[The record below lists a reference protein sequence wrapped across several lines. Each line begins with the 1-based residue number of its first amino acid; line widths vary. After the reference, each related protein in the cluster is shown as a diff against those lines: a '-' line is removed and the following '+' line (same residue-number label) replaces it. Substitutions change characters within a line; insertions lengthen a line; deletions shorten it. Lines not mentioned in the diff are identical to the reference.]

1 MSASVKGRT
10 ERRMVKGGKAALSPS
25 SQHAKAP
32 RAKSLDSQTSA
43 SSSAAPRE
51 APAPASKASATAAC
65 LRPGARRARPYPPVF
80 VAAMILGVGLN
91 PVNSTLI
98 STALTPISKGIAISA
113 SEATLLVSVLY
124 LACAIA
130 QPTAGKLSERIGP
143 RAVFMAGAWLVVI
156 GGAIG
161 GFATALP
168 QLVVS
173 RVLIG
178 MGTSCGYPSAML
190 MVNRRARAAGL
201 TEPSSWM
208 LSVLAMVGLV
218 LIAVGPPLG
227 GVLVAAFSWRAAFLV
242 NVPVGVLTLVLGH
255 TALREEAAAQR
266 AGTAAKVVPF
276 LARARAFLTSVDAVG
291 IALFAL
297 FVSLL
302 LWFLLELPG
311 VSLPCLAGAAVA
323 FAVFVARELSVAHP
337 FVDLRVLSRN
347 VTLTLNFVRAMLTM
361 LGAYVVLY
369 ALPQWLEDACG
380 QQPQLAGMVVLPMGV
395 VATACSLVAARKGTV
410 RAQYVLCCA
419 AMACAGVLLCLVRA
433 DAPVAALAASGVA
446 GATLGLSMS
455 VSQLVLCRQADPDTI
470 GTASG
475 LLRTFIY
482 LGSIG
487 AAAISGVLFTPQV
500 TDAGMHAIGVVVALL
515 GALALVLTLVD
526 KGLREHEPA

>member
-1 MSASVKGRT
+1 M
-10 ERRMVKGGKAALSPS
+10 
-25 SQHAKAP
+25 
-32 RAKSLDSQTSA
+32 
-43 SSSAAPRE
+43 
-51 APAPASKASATAAC
+51 
-65 LRPGARRARPYPPVF
+65 
-80 VAAMILGVGLN
+80 GLN
-91 PVNSTLI
+91 LVNSTLI

-143 RAVFMAGAWLVVI
+143 RTVFMAGAWLVVI
-156 GGAIG
+156 GGLIG
-161 GFATALP
+161 GCATVLS

-178 MGTSCGYPSAML
+178 MGASRGYPSAML
-190 MVNRRARAAGL
+190 MVNRRAHAAGM

-208 LSVLAMVGLV
+208 LSILAMVGLV

-242 NVPVGVLTLVLGH
+242 NVPVGVLTLVLGYV
-255 TALREEAAAQR
+255 ALRWEATGQKAARGKR
-266 AGTAAKVVPF
+266 AEPF
-276 LARARAFLTSVDAVG
+276 AARARAFLASVDAAG
-291 IALFAL
+291 IVLFAL
-297 FVSLL
+297 FISLL
-302 LWFLLELPG
+302 LWFLLQLPN
-311 VSLPCLAGAAVA
+311 VSLLCLAGSVTA
-323 FAVFVARELSVAHP
+323 FSAFVERELSVSKP
-337 FVDLRVLSRN
+337 FVDLRVLSRD
-347 VTLTLNFVRAMLTM
+347 VSLTLNFVRAMLTM

-380 QQPQLAGMVVLPMGV
+380 QQPQVAGMVVLPMGV
-395 VATACSLVAARKGTV
+395 VATLCSLVAARKGTA
-410 RAQYVLCCA
+410 RGQYVLCCA
-419 AMACAGVLLCLVRA
+419 SMACAGALLCLVKD
-433 DAPVAALAASGVA
+433 DAPSAALAASAVA

-455 VSQLVLCRQADPDTI
+455 VSQLVLCRCADPETI

-500 TDAGMHAIGVVVALL
+500 TDAGMHAIGAVVAVL
-515 GALALVLTLVD
+515 GVLALVLTFAD
-526 KGLREHEPA
+526 RGLREK

>member
-1 MSASVKGRT
+1 MSA
-10 ERRMVKGGKAALSPS
+10 
-25 SQHAKAP
+25 
-32 RAKSLDSQTSA
+32 RADS
-43 SSSAAPRE
+43 E
-51 APAPASKASATAAC
+51 TARAEG
-65 LRPGARRARPYPPVF
+65 LRVSRPYPPVF
-80 VAAMILGVGLN
+80 VIAMILGVGLN

-98 STALTPISKGIAISA
+98 STALTSISKGIAISA

-156 GGAIG
+156 GGLVG
-161 GFATALP
+161 GLAATLP

-190 MVNRRARAAGL
+190 MVNRRAHAAGL

-208 LSVLAMVGLV
+208 LSILAMVGLV

-242 NVPVGVLTLVLGH
+242 NVPVGVLTLVFGYA
-255 TALREEAAAQR
+255 ALREEAAAQR
-266 AGTAAKVVPF
+266 EGCASNPEPF
-276 LARARAFLTSVDAVG
+276 ATRARAFLTSIDAVG
-291 IALFAL
+291 IMLFAL
-297 FVSLL
+297 FISLL
-302 LWFLLELPG
+302 LWFLLELPN
-311 VSLPCLAGAAVA
+311 VSVPCLVGSLAA
-323 FAVFVARELSVAHP
+323 FAVFAVRELSVGKP
-337 FVDLRVLSRN
+337 FVDLRVLSHD
-347 VTLTLNFVRAMLTM
+347 TSLTLNFVRAMLTV

-380 QQPQLAGMVVLPMGV
+380 QEPQLAGMVVLPMGV
-395 VATACSLVAARKGTV
+395 VATVCSLVAARKGTARV
-410 RAQYVLCCA
+410 QYVLCCA
-419 AMACAGVLLCLVRA
+419 SMACAGALLCLVRA
-433 DAPVAALAASGVA
+433 DMPAVALVASAVA

-455 VSQLVLCRQADPDTI
+455 VSQLVLCRCADPETI

-487 AAAISGVLFTPQV
+487 AAAMSGVLFTPQV
-500 TDAGMHAIGVVVALL
+500 TDAGMHAIGAAVAVL
-515 GALALVLTLVD
+515 GVLALVLVD
-526 KGLREHEPA
+526 HGLREK